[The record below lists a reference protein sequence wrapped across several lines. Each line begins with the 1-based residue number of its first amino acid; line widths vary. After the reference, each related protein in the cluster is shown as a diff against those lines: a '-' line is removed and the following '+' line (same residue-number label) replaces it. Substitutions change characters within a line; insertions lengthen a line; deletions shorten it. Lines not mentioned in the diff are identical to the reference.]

1 LWLVW
6 SLKGGEWSI
15 ADVNQKMGGAR
26 FKLVTSIPD
35 IVSAEFSAEF
45 GAAIV
50 AALGIDCP
58 SQGEVLLSSR

>member
-1 LWLVW
+1 M
-6 SLKGGEWSI
+6 
-15 ADVNQKMGGAR
+15 DGAR